1 MLRDKN
7 SYECLRL
14 LALWWGNWESIR
26 YVFFFSHVSPLFKR
40 TVLVLWS
47 DWAGLISIFESPIF
61 RHTQENHLFCCFYPY
76 FCWLSPPFLLLKPW
90 VAAPAPGQCRPWA
103 ADVRDP
109 PGRKRSTPAPAAVPD
124 PRRNSP
130 WGPAPKK
137 KGTVQMREILWE
149 IETVLDSYIY
159 IYTPTK
165 FSMI

>member
-76 FCWLSPPFLLLKPW
+76 FCWLNPPFF
-90 VAAPAPGQCRPWA
+90 AAETMGCSARAWAMPPLGCRCSGSARPQALNTSTGGGAGSA
-103 ADVRDP
+103 AKQPV
-109 PGRKRSTPAPAAVPD
+109 
-124 PRRNSP
+124 
-130 WGPAPKK
+130 GPCAKK
-137 KGTVQMREILWE
+137 KGHRADAGNPMGN
-149 IETVLDSYIY
+149 
-159 IYTPTK
+159 
-165 FSMI
+165 

>member
-1 MLRDKN
+1 
-7 SYECLRL
+7 
-14 LALWWGNWESIR
+14 
-26 YVFFFSHVSPLFKR
+26 
-40 TVLVLWS
+40 
-47 DWAGLISIFESPIF
+47 
-61 RHTQENHLFCCFYPY
+61 
-76 FCWLSPPFLLLKPW
+76 
-90 VAAPAPGQCRPWA
+90 
-103 ADVRDP
+103 
-109 PGRKRSTPAPAAVPD
+109 VPD